1 MAGAFAPQVQGLGTE
16 DPMAWLEKLYGP
28 VTPRS
33 QAGLMPETASLTSL
47 EEDPRVT
54 ELRQPGA
61 AEGAF
66 GIMGDM
72 AMQPV
77 RAGEAVGEAIFDP
90 SLENVTNA
98 GVQSALA
105 VGKPYAAAGSMG
117 LGMLEGLRRDLGAT
131 LTDPAFAGAKLTRR
145 QQREMEMKRQ
155 EEDARAAADL
165 KRIEAQG
172 KANAQLEADKMRIE
186 AEGKEKA
193 SKREEYD
200 RAVARAEEVKAK
212 ELSRDRRFS
221 ETSMGEVYEKT
232 GGAAPFIA
240 AMGAGGLHRLMKA
253 GSGTF
258 MDKYVAPSIEGSLAA
273 FGANMLPTYYNM
285 RWTEPDN
292 PEKRAFAAY
301 SRELPEGHPRKKE
314 YADLADKLPKVNPIR
329 DAASDDWEKNK
340 WTTIGQSALEGP
352 TGIIG
357 ANMVRAGARAMG
369 SKAPDVTLGSKAP
382 EAASA
387 KAPGRVGRWLDKVM
401 GNSPA
406 PAASASSPQAAL
418 PAPEAAK
425 PAKVKK
431 KWNEGAQRYQG
442 AHGHF
447 LPSKPKK

>member
-66 GIMGDM
+66 GIMGDV

-77 RAGEAVGEAIFDP
+77 RTGESVAEAINDP
-90 SLENVTNA
+90 TLANITNA
-98 GVQSALA
+98 TTNGFLTIA
-105 VGKPYAAAGSMG
+105 KPYAAAGTAG

-131 LTDPAFAGAKLTRR
+131 LTDPAYAGTKLNRR
-145 QQREMEMKRQ
+145 QRQEMEMRKQ
-155 EEDARAAADL
+155 EEEAKAAADL

-193 SKREEYD
+193 SKREEYE
-200 RAVARAEEVKAK
+200 RAVARAEEAKAK

-232 GGAAPFIA
+232 GGAAPFLA

-258 MDKYVAPSIEGSLAA
+258 LDKYVAPSIEGSLAA

-292 PEKRAFAAY
+292 PEQRAFAAY
-301 SRELPEGHPRKKE
+301 SRELPAGHPRKEE
-314 YADLADKLPKVNPIR
+314 YATLADKLPKGNPIR

-382 EAASA
+382 EAVAT

-401 GNSPA
+401 GNSSP
-406 PAASASSPQAAL
+406 PAAPASSPQAAL

-425 PAKVKK
+425 PAKVKRS
-431 KWNEGAQRYQG
+431 WDANAGRWRNPRGEFAPG
-442 AHGHF
+442 
-447 LPSKPKK
+447 KPKK